1 MTEVNKSPTWKT
13 KNLLLSLLC
22 VLLHFKHTHIGC
34 HQPRSGL
41 EEEAP
46 GCGWRREYSARFCG
60 LQSLH
65 TRDPVTYLK
74 ATNDAN
80 KNHLSPT
87 LSFYNLKSPRISQW
101 IHSRLHCQLVKF
113 RFPKQLVEE
122 LPTDRGI
129 SLWYENVTNTTG
141 SVVYCEVIHLIIH
154 TFLLW
159 ALHTSYLQH
168 ILLRLYLLMLD
179 DQLQSHKK
187 NKFVSTLRA
196 IVFNDIVLP
205 VLLSDACDSMSAI
218 QASIWLFIS
227 LRFIQKC
234 VWIIWK

>member
-1 MTEVNKSPTWKT
+1 MENQKSSVVTSMCTFTLQTYTYW
-13 KNLLLSLLC
+13 LSSTTVRVRRGSPRLWLAEGIIC
-22 VLLHFKHTHIGC
+22 QILRPSVLVCK
-34 HQPRSGL
+34 
-41 EEEAP
+41 
-46 GCGWRREYSARFCG
+46 
-60 LQSLH
+60 
-65 TRDPVTYLK
+65 DPVTLLK

-87 LSFYNLKSPRISQW
+87 LSFYNPKSPRISQW

-122 LPTDRGI
+122 LPMDRGI

-168 ILLRLYLLMLD
+168 
-179 DQLQSHKK
+179 
-187 NKFVSTLRA
+187 NTVET
-196 IVFNDIVLP
+196 
-205 VLLSDACDSMSAI
+205 
-218 QASIWLFIS
+218 LFIDVGQPVT
-227 LRFIQKC
+227 IP
-234 VWIIWK
+234 